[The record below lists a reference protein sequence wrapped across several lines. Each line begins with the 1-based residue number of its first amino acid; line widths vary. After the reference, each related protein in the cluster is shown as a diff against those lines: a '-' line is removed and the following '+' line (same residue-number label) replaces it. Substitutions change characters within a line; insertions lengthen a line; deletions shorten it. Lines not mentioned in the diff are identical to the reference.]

1 MKTEMT
7 RVQILGLKSD
17 LMQVLHTI
25 QNQGYLHIDPITE
38 IPDLNIPP
46 LSIQPEM
53 LRKKEEISLLLA
65 QLEGLL
71 VVFKNP
77 VETSGSPGN
86 FVQHLDEIEQGLA
99 ELSPQVQT
107 LTERQAEL
115 MTEKDSLPRFAAT
128 LQKLLPILPNSA
140 LVPGNISIG
149 LMVSRAHPQVLE
161 MIRGRISNMTEG
173 EVEIASADVDE
184 GTRAM
189 LVVAPERY
197 ADEIEVLLGEE
208 DISRLRLP
216 SEFVASSPDIALAS
230 IQQRLNA
237 IPGEIRE
244 IEEKLTYLGN
254 TWGVRLT
261 LWRNT
266 IQDTLDAYNT
276 LALVG
281 ETESTFVIIGW
292 VPRELFHQLD
302 FALESDVETRV
313 FLSEIEISEKARKDT
328 PIALENP
335 RLVQPFE
342 GLVKL
347 LSIPSY
353 EGIDPSGLMA
363 FFMPLFFGM
372 MLGDVGYG
380 LLLLVISWIA
390 VTRVKKGFLRDIMMI
405 LRIGSIWS
413 ILFGLLF
420 GEAFGTLGHYLGLQ
434 PIWFSRESS
443 DYLIFLL
450 ALSIGVGVIHITLGV
465 VLGLWEGLRERDK
478 PHIFERGGML
488 IGLISLFI
496 LVAVF
501 ANLLPRVLLVP
512 SIVTLIAGMV
522 LLGIPLGLP
531 GLLIG
536 PIEFIS
542 LIGNILSYMRIA
554 AIGLASVYLAKVAN
568 DVAGAFGS
576 LIVGLI
582 IATVIH
588 SLNLVMGA
596 FSPTIHSLRLHIVE
610 FFNKFYEG
618 GGKAYQPF
626 RSRFKPQA

>member
-244 IEEKLTYLGN
+244 IEEKLTELGN
-254 TWGVRLT
+254 IWGVRLT

-302 FALESDVETRV
+302 YALESDVETRV
-313 FLSEIEISEKARKDT
+313 FLSEIDISEQARKDT

-380 LLLLVISWIA
+380 LLLLVISWVAI
-390 VTRVKKGFLRDIMMI
+390 TRVKKGFLRDIMMI

>member
-302 FALESDVETRV
+302 YALESDVETRV
-313 FLSEIEISEKARKDT
+313 FLSEIDISEQARKDT

-380 LLLLVISWIA
+380 LLLLVISWVAI
-390 VTRVKKGFLRDIMMI
+390 TRVKKGFLRDIMMI

>member
-244 IEEKLTYLGN
+244 IEEKLTELGN
-254 TWGVRLT
+254 IWGVRLT

-380 LLLLVISWIA
+380 LLLLVISWVAI
-390 VTRVKKGFLRDIMMI
+390 TRVKKGFLRDIMMI

-501 ANLLPRVLLVP
+501 ANLLPKVLLVP